1 MALRPEGPGKDF
13 DDMWEKHRRD
23 AFPKKAA
30 GQGPWQADHVRAHA
44 GELKEPDQRGKHAK
58 PNSDSCIVPL
68 ALLGGLG
75 WALSEVAGR
84 IF

>member
-13 DDMWEKHRRD
+13 DDMWNKHRRD
-23 AFPKKAA
+23 AFEKKIEGKGA
-30 GQGPWQADHVRAHA
+30 WQADYVRQHA
-44 GELKEPDQRGKHAK
+44 GELKEPQSGGKHAK